1 MKHSN
6 LGASSAERWMNCPG
20 SLALIEKINPARVET
35 SYAAEGT
42 LAHKVCE
49 EYLAGKDVWELDLM
63 GATPE
68 MVEGAELYARVIND
82 TLAKD
87 GKLLIEQKV
96 SLPYDKQA
104 FGTADAVIVNPDY
117 LHVIDYKFGMKTV
130 EVDDNPQVQF
140 YALGAFFALPKGKQK
155 KIENIS
161 VTIVQ
166 PRAFHED
173 GPIRRASFQTQTLL
187 HWGETVLKPAME
199 ATRKAGA
206 PVADGPWCQF
216 CPVFIHCPLNG
227 RLPASQDFVE
237 DAPNPLPEVRE
248 LTPERI
254 AGILTHA
261 NRVEAWLDEVKKH
274 AYALAV
280 GGMEVPGFKLV
291 NGRGSRSWSDE
302 NAVIARLGERAYQP
316 RKLISPAQAE
326 KLKIDVADLIT
337 SHQGN
342 ATLVPVS
349 DKRAALKQSATKDF
363 ENG

>member
-6 LGASSAERWMNCPG
+6 LGASSAERWINCPG
-20 SLALIEKINPARVET
+20 SVALIEKINPTRTET
-35 SYAAEGT
+35 AYAAEGT
-42 LAHKVCE
+42 LAHKMCE
-49 EYLAGKDVWELDLM
+49 EYLAGKDLWELDIL

-68 MVEGAELYARVIND
+68 MIEGAQLYAQVIEER
-82 TLAKD
+82 LAKD
-87 GKLLIEQKV
+87 GKLLVEQKIK
-96 SLPYDKQA
+96 LPYDSQA
-104 FGTADAVIVNPDY
+104 FGTSDALIHNPDY
-117 LHVIDYKFGMKTV
+117 LHVVDYKYGMKPV
-130 EVDDNPQVQF
+130 EVENNSQLKF
-140 YALGAFFALPKGKQK
+140 YGLGAYFLLPKAKQK
-155 KIENIS
+155 KIENIGT
-161 VTIVQ
+161 VVVQ

-173 GPIRRASFQTQTLL
+173 GPIRCASYLTQDLL
-187 HWGETVLKPAME
+187 NWGETVLKPAME
-199 ATRKAGA
+199 ATRKPNAPIVAG
-206 PVADGPWCQF
+206 DWCQF

-227 RLPASQDFVE
+227 RLPASQDFIE
-237 DAPNPLPEVRE
+237 DTPATLPDVRE

-261 NRVEAWLDEVKKH
+261 SRVETWIDEVRKH

-337 SHQGN
+337 SHPGN
-342 ATLVPVS
+342 ATLVPES

-363 ENG
+363 ANG